1 MRPDVGTFPDRSSG
15 RGGPLLEVAPAGIPP
30 EVELMAIMVTF
41 GPARQSSGQ
50 PVASYDIPA
59 IILYTTPPA
68 PVPSERA

>member
-1 MRPDVGTFPDRSSG
+1 
-15 RGGPLLEVAPAGIPP
+15 
-30 EVELMAIMVTF
+30 MAIMVTF